1 MQCDIEF
8 ASVDMEIDFCSEL
21 DIFLLV
27 SYLHSAVEM
36 KTDRM
41 FLTSRQLFV
50 LSNIVLALSTFSFHS
65 VARVQVTQR
74 PQLILELPDL
84 VELET
89 HAHDH
94 L

>member
-8 ASVDMEIDFCSEL
+8 ASVDMEIDLCSEL
-21 DIFLLV
+21 DIFILV

-50 LSNIVLALSTFSFHS
+50 LSNIVLALGTFSFHS

-74 PQLILELPDL
+74 PQLILKLPYL

>member
-8 ASVDMEIDFCSEL
+8 ASVDMEIDFCSERGIL
-21 DIFLLV
+21 VVV
-27 SYLHSAVEM
+27 SYLRSAVEM
-36 KTDRM
+36 KTDRT
-41 FLTSRQLFV
+41 FLTSRQLLV
-50 LSNIVLALSTFSFHS
+50 LSNIVLALGTFSFHS
-65 VARVQVTQR
+65 VARVQITQR
-74 PQLILELPDL
+74 PQLILELLYL